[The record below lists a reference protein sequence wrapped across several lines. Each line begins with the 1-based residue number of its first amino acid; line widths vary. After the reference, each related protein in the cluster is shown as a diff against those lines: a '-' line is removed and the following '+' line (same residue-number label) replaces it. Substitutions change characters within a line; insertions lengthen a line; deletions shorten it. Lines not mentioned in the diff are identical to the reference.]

1 MQPEDFKDLNA
12 LEHSLR
18 RDPDFKITS
27 SHWIKISAD
36 DQGTVYVLAMNS
48 RVPGFD
54 YRRIQI
60 IWEAVGLEK
69 GKPPPVHPT
78 EILTSISPS
87 SAVEL
92 NTTSA
97 LANYATEAGHFR
109 KNHLGTPNQIR
120 TTISLCSAGQ
130 SITRVTFYTDRP
142 LKLPMLKLFKRP
154 TINYDTTYLIII
166 IIIIINTCFQPLA
179 GPKDRRVVIVES
191 LLCPTL
197 FRETLAKALF
207 QHFEVISLL
216 FAPSH
221 LVTLCTLGVNTAL
234 VLDVGYQEAVLIPVY
249 EGFPVLHA
257 ETKTKLLS
265 SINGDGESNSAGLEN
280 LPDEI
285 VEDIKVRTCFVTTLE
300 RAKKAEEGNPPPP
313 PPDVSYSVGGLP
325 SFNIPGRVRE
335 QAFEV
340 LFQPDGDGNSIP
352 TMILDSILKCA
363 IDMRRPLAE
372 NILLIGG
379 TAMAP
384 GFKARLLAELKH
396 LVLTSKYSSKIAL
409 QTFKFHTPPAKDNY
423 VAWLG
428 GSEPAFAWRE
438 SGKPFK
444 KNHTQFTRS
453 EIRTSISPSSAVEL
467 NTTSALANYA
477 TEAASCNVLI
487 TEPGSWETHLLLT
500 RVVFRGRGRFW
511 RGLLAN
517 QCFRLSVWVL
527 HYMKRKRAIF
537 GGTDILAARS
547 LTKEVYM
554 KTNEVP
560 DWASLDY
567 NRRDDEKISL

>member
-1 MQPEDFKDLNA
+1 
-12 LEHSLR
+12 
-18 RDPDFKITS
+18 
-27 SHWIKISAD
+27 
-36 DQGTVYVLAMNS
+36 MNS

-69 GKPPPVHPT
+69 
-78 EILTSISPS
+78 
-87 SAVEL
+87 VEL
-92 NTTSA
+92 EEVDPH
-97 LANYATEAGHFR
+97 LRGGRVE
-109 KNHLGTPNQIR
+109 NHLGKTTPSSPNR
-120 TTISLCSAGQ
+120 DSNL
-130 SITRVTFYTDRP
+130 D
-142 LKLPMLKLFKRP
+142 LPVLSSRAQHD
-154 TINYDTTYLIII
+154 N
-166 IIIIINTCFQPLA
+166 
-179 GPKDRRVVIVES
+179 PKDRRVVIVES

-384 GFKARLLAELKH
+384 GFKAR
-396 LVLTSKYSSKIAL
+396 
-409 QTFKFHTPPAKDNY
+409 
-423 VAWLG
+423 
-428 GSEPAFAWRE
+428 
-438 SGKPFK
+438 
-444 KNHTQFTRS
+444 
-453 EIRTSISPSSAVEL
+453 
-467 NTTSALANYA
+467 
-477 TEAASCNVLI
+477 
-487 TEPGSWETHLLLT
+487 
-500 RVVFRGRGRFW
+500 
-511 RGLLAN
+511 
-517 QCFRLSVWVL
+517 
-527 HYMKRKRAIF
+527 AIF

>member
-1 MQPEDFKDLNA
+1 MSWKTRVKTEQLANA
-12 LEHSLR
+12 LVVLSSTAEDGEIEEIFVRHSSFKTSQPVKDITNCTQVEISRSPEEWKFVERLLPR
-18 RDPDFKITS
+18 KTVPIPLPKSEYPSGWKPPSGKNMSTNVGEINPPELIRILCGDLKITCCLCTC
-27 SHWIKISAD
+27 IEAFAD
-36 DQGTVYVLAMNS
+36 
-48 RVPGFD
+48 
-54 YRRIQI
+54 
-60 IWEAVGLEK
+60 K
-69 GKPPPVHPT
+69 
-78 EILTSISPS
+78 
-87 SAVEL
+87 
-92 NTTSA
+92 
-97 LANYATEAGHFR
+97 
-109 KNHLGTPNQIR
+109 HLLV
-120 TTISLCSAGQ
+120 S
-130 SITRVTFYTDRP
+130 
-142 LKLPMLKLFKRP
+142 
-154 TINYDTTYLIII
+154 
-166 IIIIINTCFQPLA
+166 
-179 GPKDRRVVIVES
+179 PKDRRVVIVES

-207 QHFEVISLL
+207 QHFEVTSLL
-216 FAPSH
+216 FTPSH

-257 ETKTKLLS
+257 EIKTKLLS
-265 SINGDGESNSAGLEN
+265 SVNGDGESNPAGLEN
-280 LPDEI
+280 LLDEI
-285 VEDIKVRTCFVTTLE
+285 VEDIKVRTCFVTSLE
-300 RAKKAEEGNPPPP
+300 RAKKAEEGNAPPP

-325 SFNIPGRVRE
+325 SFNIPGRIRE

-352 TMILDSILKCA
+352 TMILDSILKCS

-379 TAMAP
+379 TAMTP

-409 QTFKFHTPPAKDNY
+409 QTFKFHTPPAKENY

-428 GSEPAFAWRE
+428 G
-438 SGKPFK
+438 
-444 KNHTQFTRS
+444 
-453 EIRTSISPSSAVEL
+453 
-467 NTTSALANYA
+467 
-477 TEAASCNVLI
+477 
-487 TEPGSWETHLLLT
+487 
-500 RVVFRGRGRFW
+500 
-511 RGLLAN
+511 
-517 QCFRLSVWVL
+517 
-527 HYMKRKRAIF
+527 AIF